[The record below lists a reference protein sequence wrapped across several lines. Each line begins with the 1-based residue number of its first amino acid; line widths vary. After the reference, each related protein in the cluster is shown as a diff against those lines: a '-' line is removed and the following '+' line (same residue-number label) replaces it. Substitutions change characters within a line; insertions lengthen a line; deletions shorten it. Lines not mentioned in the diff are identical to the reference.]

1 VAHSR
6 KTKLSLVLAL
16 FLTPLVIITALV
28 LSVWLSG
35 HIPDS
40 VGFSQKARQHN
51 ADLQF
56 PAVHQIT
63 DNSLE
68 QAESVCSCVLSVPKG
83 FKSGVAI
90 TKVQKPVTDS
100 DKALVRQLKA
110 AGVCGFVARKGEQAV
125 PVVREGGGRCML

>member
-1 VAHSR
+1 MAHSR

-16 FLTPLVIITALV
+16 FLTPLIIITALV
-28 LSVWLSG
+28 LSVWLTG
-35 HIPDS
+35 HVPDS

-51 ADLQF
+51 ATMTF

-90 TKVQKPVTDS
+90 TKVEKPVTDS
-100 DKALVRQLKA
+100 DKALIRQLKA
-110 AGVCGFVARKGEQAV
+110 VGVCGFVARESGRAI